1 MGRGYAK
8 MYFKATTTDGLCWRC
23 REKQAIVFE
32 DLMTNPDSRSRKIE
46 IEKYV
51 DLGFNLIAS
60 F

>member
-1 MGRGYAK
+1 